1 MQLRTVIRP
10 ALSSAA
16 ALCLL
21 AGPAYAQEDDD
32 AVEATQEELD
42 AVGGLRGK
50 EKAPTLES
58 VDTAPTATETT
69 STTLPPAPTTAL
81 RMHRAPSTTMVL
93 ESIFDSGSAFRR

>member
-10 ALSSAA
+10 ALSSAL

-50 EKAPTLES
+50 RRPPHLSQSIPRQPQPKRPRQ
-58 VDTAPTATETT
+58 
-69 STTLPPAPTTAL
+69 TLPPAPTTAWD
-81 RMHRAPSTTMVL
+81 APSAEHDDGPRAHSRL
-93 ESIFDSGSAFRR
+93 GLGFRR

>member
-10 ALSSAA
+10 ALSSAL

-50 EKAPTLES
+50 IDEA
-58 VDTAPTATETT
+58 
-69 STTLPPAPTTAL
+69 
-81 RMHRAPSTTMVL
+81 RA
-93 ESIFDSGSAFRR
+93 